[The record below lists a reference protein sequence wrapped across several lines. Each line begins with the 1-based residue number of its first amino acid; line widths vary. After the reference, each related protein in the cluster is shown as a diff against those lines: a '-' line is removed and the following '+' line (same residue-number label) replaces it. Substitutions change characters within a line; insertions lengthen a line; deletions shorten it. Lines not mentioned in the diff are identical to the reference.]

1 MGDPAESNKR
11 SIPDWQHEEAAS
23 SSTEDPQRGSETADA
38 AEPPPPPRASIIE
51 QASRF
56 LNEDDIKDAP
66 RERKIAFL
74 RSKGLTEEEVY
85 RLLEIPLDG
94 TKAEMQERAATPEQ
108 AVRFPLIYVW
118 LNQLINMQLSN
129 SPLPVKQDLGAAS
142 FQSSSTTSSP
152 SNTPPII
159 TYPEFLLHSE
169 KPPPLIT
176 ASRLINTFYLF
187 SGTAAAIYGT
197 SKYLVQPML
206 DSLTSARH
214 DFFSTTQN
222 NLHDMLDRLENNVST
237 IPCGPSK
244 DKMEDE
250 EDASSDDSMED
261 ATPFFNRT
269 IGTQTSPPPSTTPE
283 SSDPSLAPATTLAS
297 LQQRT
302 LESLHTR
309 LSALV
314 SSDEESSDNDKARD
328 QIYLLR
334 NYLDRLQYPML
345 QAPGLAESKED
356 AVNRFKT
363 EIRSMKGALLNAK
376 NFPSS
381 NTQGRDSRGRVGG

>member
-11 SIPDWQHEEAAS
+11 LTPDWQHEEAAS
-23 SSTEDPQRGSETADA
+23 DSTEDCKKASETADVT
-38 AEPPPPPRASIIE
+38 EPPPPRASLIE
-51 QASRF
+51 QASNF
-56 LNEDDIKDAP
+56 LKDEEIRDAS
-66 RERKIAFL
+66 RERKISFL
-74 RSKGLTEEEVY
+74 RSKGLTDEEVY
-85 RLLEIPLDG
+85 RLLEIPFDG
-94 TKAEMQERAATPEQ
+94 IKAEVQDQEAAPEQ
-108 AVRFPLIYVW
+108 A
-118 LNQLINMQLSN
+118 LSQ
-129 SPLPVKQDLGAAS
+129 SPSSDTQNLGAPS
-142 FQSSSTTSSP
+142 FQSSSTTSP
-152 SNTPPII
+152 LRDTPPII

-214 DFFSTTQN
+214 DFFLNTQT
-222 NLHDMLDRLENNVST
+222 NLDDMLDKLENNVSI
-237 IPCGPSK
+237 IPIGPSK
-244 DKMEDE
+244 DKMEGE
-250 EDASSDDSMED
+250 EDASSDDSIHD
-261 ATPFFNRT
+261 ATSFFNRT
-269 IGTQTSPPPSTTPE
+269 IGTQTSPAPSTTPA
-283 SSDPSLAPATTLAS
+283 SSDPSSAPATTLAS
-297 LQQRT
+297 LHQRT
-302 LESLHTR
+302 LESLHTS

-314 SSDEESSDNDKARD
+314 PSDEESSDNDKTRD

-345 QAPGLAESKED
+345 QAPGLADSKED
-356 AVNRFKT
+356 AVNKFKM

-381 NTQGRDSRGRVGG
+381 NTQVRGSRGRVGE

>member
-11 SIPDWQHEEAAS
+11 STPDWQHEEAAS
-23 SSTEDPQRGSETADA
+23 SSTEDPKRGSETADA

-74 RSKGLTEEEVY
+74 RSKGLTEEEVS
-85 RLLEIPLDG
+85 RLLELPFDG
-94 TKAEMQERAATPEQ
+94 TKAEMQERAATSEQ
-108 AVRFPLIYVW
+108 A
-118 LNQLINMQLSN
+118 
-129 SPLPVKQDLGAAS
+129 
-142 FQSSSTTSSP
+142 
-152 SNTPPII
+152 
-159 TYPEFLLHSE
+159 
-169 KPPPLIT
+169 PPPFIT
-176 ASRLINTFYLF
+176 ASRLISTFYLF

-214 DFFSTTQN
+214 VFFSTTQN
-222 NLHDMLDRLENNVST
+222 NLDDMLDRLENNVSK

-250 EDASSDDSMED
+250 EDASSDDSIDD

-302 LESLHTR
+302 LESLHTS

-314 SSDEESSDNDKARD
+314 PSDEESSDNDKARD

-381 NTQGRDSRGRVGG
+381 NTQGRDSRGRVGE

>member
-1 MGDPAESNKR
+1 MGDPAESHKR
-11 SIPDWQHEEAAS
+11 STPDWQHEEAAS
-23 SSTEDPQRGSETADA
+23 SSTEDSKRGSETADA
-38 AEPPPPPRASIIE
+38 AEPPPPRASIIE

-56 LNEDDIKDAP
+56 LKDNEIRDAP

-85 RLLEIPLDG
+85 RLLEIPFDG
-94 TKAEMQERAATPEQ
+94 TKVEMQEQAATPEQ
-108 AVRFPLIYVW
+108 AVRFPLIYIW
-118 LNQLINMQLSN
+118 LNQLIKMQLSN
-129 SPLPVKQDLGAAS
+129 SFSSVTQDLGAAS

-152 SNTPPII
+152 SDIPPII
-159 TYPEFLLHSE
+159 TYPEFLVHSE

-214 DFFSTTQN
+214 HLFSTAQN
-222 NLHDMLDRLENNVST
+222 HLDDMLDKLENNVST
-237 IPCGPSK
+237 IPSGPLR

-250 EDASSDDSMED
+250 EDASSDDSIDD

-269 IGTQTSPPPSTTPE
+269 IGTQTSSPSSATPT
-283 SSDPSLAPATTLAS
+283 SSDPLLAPATTLAS

-302 LESLHTR
+302 LESLHR
-309 LSALV
+309 SLSALV
-314 SSDEESSDNDKARD
+314 PSDEESSDNDKARD

-334 NYLDRLQYPML
+334 NYLDKLQYPML

-356 AVNRFKT
+356 A
-363 EIRSMKGALLNAK
+363 
-376 NFPSS
+376 
-381 NTQGRDSRGRVGG
+381 

>member
-11 SIPDWQHEEAAS
+11 STPDWQHEEAAS
-23 SSTEDPQRGSETADA
+23 SSTEDPKRGSETADA

-74 RSKGLTEEEVY
+74 RSKGLTEEEVS
-85 RLLEIPLDG
+85 RLLELPFDG
-94 TKAEMQERAATPEQ
+94 TKAEMQERAATSEQ
-108 AVRFPLIYVW
+108 AVRFHLIHVW

-129 SPLPVKQDLGAAS
+129 SSSSVTQDLGAAS

-152 SNTPPII
+152 SDNPPII

-169 KPPPLIT
+169 KPPPFIT
-176 ASRLINTFYLF
+176 ASRLISTFYLF

-214 DFFSTTQN
+214 VFFSTTQN
-222 NLHDMLDRLENNVST
+222 NLDDMLDRLENNVSK

-250 EDASSDDSMED
+250 EDASSDDSIDD

-302 LESLHTR
+302 LESLHTS

-314 SSDEESSDNDKARD
+314 PSDEESSDNDKARD

-334 NYLDRLQYPML
+334 NYLDRLQYPM
-345 QAPGLAESKED
+345 
-356 AVNRFKT
+356 
-363 EIRSMKGALLNAK
+363 
-376 NFPSS
+376 
-381 NTQGRDSRGRVGG
+381 